1 MENIKEN
8 LDFIIPMMEGIAGQ
22 FGENCEVVLHHCHYQ
37 WACDGP

>member
-22 FGENCEVVLHHCHYQ
+22 FGENCE
-37 WACDGP
+37 